1 MTGCVPADKI
11 SEIFDIVKEKT
22 KSSTEQTTQ
31 TEQLAAETTGQT
43 TQETETT
50 TEETT
55 TEQTTENPY
64 AEYIIC
70 IDAGHQSHGNSEQ
83 EPVGPGA
90 TETKAKVSGGT
101 HGVSSGLYEYELNL
115 IVAKKLKQR
124 LLDMGYTVIMVRETH
139 DVDISN
145 SERATVANEAGADAF
160 LRIHANG
167 SENSSANGILT
178 LCQTPNN
185 PYCGQFYEQSYKL
198 SECILNNMV
207 EATGANSC
215 GISQTDTMSGINWCQ
230 VPVTIIEMGYMTNP
244 EEDMKLASD
253 EYQDKLIDGII
264 AGLDDYFEIESKSN
278 FLID

>member
-1 MTGCVPADKI
+1 MKKRLKKLICILLCFSLVFAMTGCLP
-11 SEIFDIVKEKT
+11 
-22 KSSTEQTTQ
+22 TEQTTK
-31 TEQLAAETTGQT
+31 TEQLAAETTEQT
-43 TQETETT
+43 TQKSETEETT
-50 TEETT
+50 TEEST

-64 AEYIIC
+64 SEYIIC

-83 EPVGPGA
+83 EPIGPGA

-115 IVAKKLKQR
+115 IVAKKLQKR
-124 LLDMGYTVIMVRETH
+124 LSDMGYTVIMIRETH

-167 SENSSANGILT
+167 SENSSSNGILT

-207 EATGANSC
+207 EATGANNC

-230 VPVTIIEMGYMTNP
+230 VPVTIIEMGFMTNP
-244 EEDMKLASD
+244 DEDMKLASD

-264 AGLDDYFEIESKSN
+264 AGLDDYFGIER
-278 FLID
+278 